1 MSRTLT
7 KFFTFPSTRTKLE
20 HELQKSAI
28 LSSLWSTPTGTN
40 HINSPHTLPQEIK
53 PKSEIYKEV
62 EAENAAAPQIQIK
75 FKQSFAYGKSI
86 MNFYK
91 IGVQNVWNN
100 KLEVNKLKKHYKLG
114 KINNK
119 GKEVDII
126 IPSFNTLTTEMAQT
140 LYIRDMEKRSNKSD
154 EVIKHENVENAPLFN
169 LTRSQ
174 YQLLKRTPSD
184 FYKIPLFGVIFMIFM
199 ECTPLICYAI
209 PEITPLTCI
218 LPSIL
223 PRVWNPTA
231 TKQLM
236 DVRKNRYQDLADL
249 AVKNA
254 YNLPLDE
261 VRLLCK
267 ALRLTSKYIPAGIYP
282 ESTIRRRLQ
291 DYYNY
296 IKVDNF
302 YLSGMNGTGNIW
314 NLSDAELLLAGLERN
329 LILDIKH
336 DTKVFDAFKDEATKN
351 VETQKYF
358 NNLRLDLLRFIVD
371 FENSN
376 IGYLGVNHL
385 GIGEIQ
391 SKQVLEWKN

>member
-1 MSRTLT
+1 
-7 KFFTFPSTRTKLE
+7 
-20 HELQKSAI
+20 
-28 LSSLWSTPTGTN
+28 
-40 HINSPHTLPQEIK
+40 
-53 PKSEIYKEV
+53 
-62 EAENAAAPQIQIK
+62 
-75 FKQSFAYGKSI
+75 
-86 MNFYK
+86 
-91 IGVQNVWNN
+91 
-100 KLEVNKLKKHYKLG
+100 
-114 KINNK
+114 
-119 GKEVDII
+119 
-126 IPSFNTLTTEMAQT
+126 
-140 LYIRDMEKRSNKSD
+140 
-154 EVIKHENVENAPLFN
+154 
-169 LTRSQ
+169 
-174 YQLLKRTPSD
+174 
-184 FYKIPLFGVIFMIFM
+184 M